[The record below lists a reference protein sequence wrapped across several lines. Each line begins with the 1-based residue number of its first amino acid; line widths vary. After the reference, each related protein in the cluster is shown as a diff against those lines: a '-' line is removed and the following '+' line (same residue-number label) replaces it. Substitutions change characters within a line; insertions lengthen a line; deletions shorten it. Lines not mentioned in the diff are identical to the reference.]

1 MEKKKLTRTITALNA
16 VEQEK
21 ALEALNKELVK
32 PEDQKKDP
40 KEVKRLNMDIPMD
53 LYEQIEGEIEENG
66 QTVKGFFVMLARQ
79 YFRNKN

>member
-66 QTVKGFFVMLARQ
+66 QTVKGFFVMLAKQ
-79 YFRNKN
+79 YFRAKS